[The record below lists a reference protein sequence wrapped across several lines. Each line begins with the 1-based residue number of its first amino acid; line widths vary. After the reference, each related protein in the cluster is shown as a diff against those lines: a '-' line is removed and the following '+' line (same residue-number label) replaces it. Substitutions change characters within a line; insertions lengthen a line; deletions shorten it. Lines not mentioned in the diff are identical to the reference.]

1 MPSPFPGMDPYLEHP
16 AFFPGLHDS
25 MITYLRESLQAT
37 LPEPYYA
44 EIGDRVWVE
53 MSSRSIGPDVKVLRT
68 DEDRAEEPASEGFVT
83 EEGRAGVS
91 TAIRRKVVI
100 HVPHDEFVEPFL
112 QIFAKLEGE
121 RLVTSIEVLSLA
133 NKTPGEH
140 GRELY
145 LRKQTELLSSQVHL
159 VEIDLLRGGEHATA
173 VPYELLHEK
182 ASPLDYHVCIHH
194 FDNLEDYIVY
204 PVCLEERLPEIDIP
218 LLPGD
223 GSIAVDL
230 QKVFQRCYETG
241 PYHRRLDYQ
250 ALKPDPPLSAGQ
262 AKWATGLLA
271 KGNSRSARADGIP

>member
-1 MPSPFPGMDPYLEHP
+1 MDPYLEHP

-53 MSSRSIGPDVKVLRT
+53 MSS
-68 DEDRAEEPASEGFVT
+68 
-83 EEGRAGVS
+83 
-91 TAIRRKVVI
+91 
-100 HVPHDEFVEPFL
+100 VPHDEFVEPFL

-121 RLVTSIEVLSLA
+121 RLVTSIEILRLT
-133 NKTPGEH
+133 NKTPGEQ
-140 GRELY
+140 GRDLY
-145 LRKQTELLSSQVHL
+145 LRKQKEILGSQVHL

-173 VPYELLHEK
+173 VPSELLHKK
-182 ASPLDYHVCIHH
+182 ATPLDYHVCMHH

-204 PVCLEERLPEIDIP
+204 PICLEERLPEIDIP

-230 QKVFQRCYETG
+230 QHVFQRCYETG

-250 ALKPDPPLSAGQ
+250 ALKPDPPLSADR
-262 AKWATGLLA
+262 AKWAAALLA
-271 KGNSRSARADGIP
+271 K